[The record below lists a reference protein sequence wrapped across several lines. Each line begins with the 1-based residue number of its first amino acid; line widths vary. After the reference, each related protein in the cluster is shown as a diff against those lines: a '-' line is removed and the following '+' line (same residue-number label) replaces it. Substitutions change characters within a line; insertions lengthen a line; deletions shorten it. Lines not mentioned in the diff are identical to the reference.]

1 MADILEY
8 KTATDFEKH
17 ILWQYNN
24 APALNSLM
32 QSKQAWYDVNHNNFW
47 NDYINNVLNIATAN
61 EYGLSVWGAILQV
74 PRTYIVNGV
83 EETVDIEMYRN
94 IIRARMLLLRTRATV
109 PDINYFLKKIFGKY
123 GNAYVI
129 DNNNMSI
136 TYHFNFSLSNLQVAI
151 MQSVILLPRP
161 AGVKLVIVAAGN
173 NVFGFNGSGAYPFDQ
188 APFASYIR

>member
-32 QSKQAWYDVNHNNFW
+32 QSKQAWYDVNHNQFW

-109 PDINYFLKKIFGKY
+109 PDINNFLKKIFGKY
-123 GNAYVI
+123 GNAYVL
-129 DNNNMSI
+129 DNNDMSI
-136 TYHFNFSLSNLQVAI
+136 TYHFNFALSNLQVAI

-161 AGVKLVIVAAGN
+161 AGVKMVIVAAGN

>member
-1 MADILEY
+1 MEDILEY

-32 QSKQAWYDVNHNNFW
+32 QSKQNWHDINHNNFW

-61 EYGLSVWGAILQV
+61 EYGLSVWGAILQI
-74 PRTYIVNGV
+74 PRTFIVNGV

-109 PDINYFLKKIFGKY
+109 PDINNFLNVIFEKY

-129 DNNNMSI
+129 DNYDMTI
-136 TYHFNFSLSNLQVAI
+136 TYKLNFNLSALQIAI
-151 MQSVILLPRP
+151 LNTIPLLPRP
-161 AGVKLVIVAAGN
+161 AGVKMIIVTTGGQ
-173 NVFGFNGSGAYPFDQ
+173 VFGFNGSGAYPFDQ